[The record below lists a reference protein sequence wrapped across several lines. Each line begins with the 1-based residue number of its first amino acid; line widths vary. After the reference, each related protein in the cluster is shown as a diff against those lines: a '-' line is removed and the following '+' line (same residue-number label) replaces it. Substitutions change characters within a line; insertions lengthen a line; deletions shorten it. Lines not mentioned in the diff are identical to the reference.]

1 MPVGRPFA
9 SVTLTFGLIAIPV
22 NVYSGTLSTSRLSFN
37 LLHGKDG
44 SRVKQQYVCALDG
57 EVVERSEMIKGY
69 EFEKG
74 QYVTFKSEEIKAL
87 EEAGSD
93 SIAIEQFVPL
103 DSVDP
108 LYFDRSY
115 LLAPDRHG
123 EKPYALLGASLAES
137 KRCGIGRWAT
147 HGREHIVVL
156 RPTGNGLAMHQLL
169 FKDEVRTIRD
179 VGLPDLPAV
188 NAQELKLARLLIDQL
203 TEKKFDPNAYRDEF
217 RERVEAA
224 IEKKVKE
231 GREISH
237 IEAPTRGAAASS
249 NVVDLMDVLK
259 RSLDRKTVDSVKS
272 GTRKPPKRAATT
284 ASRGSAT
291 KRG

>member
-22 NVYSGTLSTSRLSFN
+22 NVYSGTLSTSRISFN

-57 EVVERSEMIKGY
+57 EVVERSEMVKGY

-74 QYVTFKSEEIKAL
+74 QYVTFKPEEIKAL

-203 TEKKFDPNAYRDEF
+203 AEKKFDPNAYRDEF
-217 RERVEAA
+217 RERVE
-224 IEKKVKE
+224 
-231 GREISH
+231 
-237 IEAPTRGAAASS
+237 
-249 NVVDLMDVLK
+249 
-259 RSLDRKTVDSVKS
+259 
-272 GTRKPPKRAATT
+272 
-284 ASRGSAT
+284 
-291 KRG
+291 